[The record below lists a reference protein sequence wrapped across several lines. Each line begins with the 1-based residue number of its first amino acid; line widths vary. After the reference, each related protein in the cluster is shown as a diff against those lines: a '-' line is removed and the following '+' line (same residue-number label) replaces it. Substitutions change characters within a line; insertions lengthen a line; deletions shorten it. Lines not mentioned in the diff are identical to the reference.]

1 MQTVKLSEINERS
14 RSDAA
19 GFVQECEDQY
29 AKTIEQVARQVLE
42 AKKPILLLNG
52 PSSSGKTTTAR
63 RIEHQ
68 LECMGVQTHS
78 ISMDDYYYSRHA
90 YVIPTDEEGK
100 LDLESPLCMDLPM
113 LSEHLKQLAAGE
125 RIEVPHFDFMTRCRT
140 EERTEVRLGKD
151 EVAVIEGIHSL
162 NDVITGGLKDSSI
175 GIYMAVGTQLQIT
188 PSQLIAPHELRFIR
202 RAVRDCYFRNSPVSE
217 TIEMWRSIR
226 RGERLYVHPYIKNA
240 MAHINTYLPYE
251 DCFLAGILTQWLPG
265 CESLLEQAGLSDV
278 AEVLDQIEQI
288 SDKTLIPKNSLM
300 REFIG

>member
-1 MQTVKLSEINERS
+1 MQTLKLSEINERS
-14 RSDAA
+14 RHDAA
-19 GFVQECEDQY
+19 GFVQECEEQY
-29 AKTIEQVARQVLE
+29 AKTIEQVARQVLD
-42 AKKPILLLNG
+42 AGKPILLLNG

-68 LECMGVQTHS
+68 LECMGVQTHA

-90 YVIPTDEEGK
+90 YVIPTDEEGN

-125 RIEVPHFDFMTRCRT
+125 SIEVPHFDFMTRCRT

-175 GIYMAVGTQLQIT
+175 GVYMAVG
-188 PSQLIAPHELRFIR
+188 SQLEVASSGLLAPHKLRFIR

-217 TIEMWRSIR
+217 TIEMWKSIR

-240 MAHINTYLPYE
+240 AARINTYLPYE
-251 DCFLAGILTQWLPG
+251 DCYLAGILAPWIQN

-278 AEVLDQIEQI
+278 PSILSQIEQI
-288 SDKTLIPKNSLM
+288 KDKTLIPKNSLM
-300 REFIG
+300 CEFIG